1 MPSSEVFKKG
11 KAGKLHSGGPNG
23 PVVKHGSAQEKAIYM
38 SEKRNE
44 DEHGG
49 TYVSGS
55 ERKNPLHGT
64 RRKRK

>member
-23 PVVKHGSAQEKAIYM
+23 PIVKHGSAQEKAIFL

-44 DEHGG
+44 EAHGG
-49 TYVSGS
+49 VYTHA
-55 ERKNPLHGT
+55 RPKRP
-64 RRKRK
+64 RRKK

>member
-1 MPSSEVFKKG
+1 LPSSEVFKKG

-23 PVVKHGSAQEKAIYM
+23 PIVKHGSPQEKAIFM

-44 DEHGG
+44 AEHGG
-49 TYVSGS
+49 EYHHS

-64 RRKRK
+64 RRKR

>member
-11 KAGKLHSGGPNG
+11 KESRLHSGGPNG
-23 PVVKHGSAQEKAIYM
+23 PLVKHGSKQEIAIFL
-38 SEKRNE
+38 SERRNE
-44 DEHGG
+44 RAHGG
-49 TYVSGS
+49 HYA